1 MKLQSVC
8 FKKWWIG
15 VVCCLSFAGP
25 ALRVNRPHAGDNQ
38 FWLTGPCTLLR
49 CGLCTENTHV
59 RRLLWHICVW
69 GSCVVLFHF
78 FFFFLFYLRKKNLI
92 SWCVWWCVLHWRA
105 GWLFWWNFLSHF
117 FLKTHLTNSQTSLW
131 LYHHIHCNYC
141 LIIYKRSRDVINVHT
156 DSKETTSLYLTDGF
170 LLYNSG
176 WGLHISQIT
185 VFLQCFRWAI
195 T

>member
-38 FWLTGPCTLLR
+38 FWLTGLCTLLR

-59 RRLLWHICVW
+59 RRLLRHICVW

-78 FFFFLFYLRKKNLI
+78 FSFFLPQEKKLDFLMCLMMCLMMCLTLKSRMI
-92 SWCVWWCVLHWRA
+92 VLME
-105 GWLFWWNFLSHF
+105 FPFTF
-117 FLKTHLTNSQTSLW
+117 FLKTHLTNSQTSLVSAHGCSGCYPLLSKHMHMVAPSETMSKQHEASRW
-131 LYHHIHCNYC
+131 NQPFMLRLALTAPVYDFT
-141 LIIYKRSRDVINVHT
+141 IIYT
-156 DSKETTSLYLTDGF
+156 ATTAL
-170 LLYNSG
+170 
-176 WGLHISQIT
+176 
-185 VFLQCFRWAI
+185 
-195 T
+195 

>member
-117 FLKTHLTNSQTSLW
+117 FLKTHLTNSQTSLVSAHGCSGCYPLLSKHMHMVAPSETMSKQHEASRW
-131 LYHHIHCNYC
+131 NQPFMLRLALTAPVYDFT
-141 LIIYKRSRDVINVHT
+141 IIYT
-156 DSKETTSLYLTDGF
+156 ATTAL
-170 LLYNSG
+170 
-176 WGLHISQIT
+176 
-185 VFLQCFRWAI
+185 
-195 T
+195 

>member
-38 FWLTGPCTLLR
+38 FWLTGLCTLLR

-59 RRLLWHICVW
+59 RRLLRHICVW

-78 FFFFLFYLRKKNLI
+78 FFFFFTSGKKIRFLDVSDDVSDDVSYTEEPDDCFDGI
-92 SWCVWWCVLHWRA
+92 SFHI
-105 GWLFWWNFLSHF
+105 
-117 FLKTHLTNSQTSLW
+117 FLKTHLTNSQTSLVSAHGCSGCYPLLSKHMHMVAPSETMSKQHEASRW
-131 LYHHIHCNYC
+131 NQPFMLRLALTAPVYDFT
-141 LIIYKRSRDVINVHT
+141 IIYT
-156 DSKETTSLYLTDGF
+156 ATTAL
-170 LLYNSG
+170 
-176 WGLHISQIT
+176 
-185 VFLQCFRWAI
+185 
-195 T
+195 

>member
-38 FWLTGPCTLLR
+38 FWLTGLCTLLR

-78 FFFFLFYLRKKNLI
+78 FFFFLPQEKKLDFLTCLMMCLTLKSRMI
-92 SWCVWWCVLHWRA
+92 VLME
-105 GWLFWWNFLSHF
+105 FPFTFLKK
-117 FLKTHLTNSQTSLW
+117 KTHLTNSQTSLVSAHGCSGCYPLLSKHMHMVAPSETMSKQHEASRW
-131 LYHHIHCNYC
+131 NQPFMLQLALTVPVYDFT
-141 LIIYKRSRDVINVHT
+141 IIYT
-156 DSKETTSLYLTDGF
+156 ATTAL
-170 LLYNSG
+170 
-176 WGLHISQIT
+176 
-185 VFLQCFRWAI
+185 
-195 T
+195 